1 MSQNAS
7 IPFTLQKCNMK
18 IFNYSLLLLSISILH
33 LSSCGQEED
42 TGVWLIPET
51 DVFDGGPGKDGIPS
65 VDVPDFSPVNDI
77 QFLEDEDLVIAVKV
91 NDEIKAYPHP
101 ILDWHEIV
109 NDRVDGKPLAITY
122 CPLTGTGIGWERDL
136 GDGEVSAFGV
146 SGLLY
151 NTNLIPYDRRSD
163 SNWSQMQLRSVNG
176 QRAGQRI
183 VTHPVVETSWQTFKA
198 LYPDALVMNTN
209 TNFNRNYQE
218 YPYGDYRTNDDLIL
232 FPIDH
237 PDDRLAAKDRGLGI
251 LINESSKFYP
261 LTLFASARAIVDQF
275 VGQDL
280 LVIGSQSD
288 NYIVAFEQQLPD
300 GTTITPA
307 AIAPSTTTAVMV
319 DTEGNEWN
327 LFGEAISG
335 PRTGAQLTSV
345 ESYIGFWFAWATF
358 YPNLEIAN

>member
-1 MSQNAS
+1 MIIVAKYQ
-7 IPFTLQKCNMK
+7 NMK
-18 IFNYSLLLLSISILH
+18 ISHYLLLVLSLAILH
-33 LSSCGQEED
+33 LSSCSQEENNEI
-42 TGVWLIPET
+42 WLIPES

-65 VDVPDFSPVNDI
+65 IDVPEFSSASEI
-77 QFLEDEDLVIAVKV
+77 QFLEDEDLIIAVKV

-122 CPLTGTGIGWERDL
+122 CPLTGTGIGWDRDL
-136 GDGEVSAFGV
+136 GNGEVSAFGV
-146 SGLLY
+146 SGSLY

-183 VTHPVVETSWQTFKA
+183 VTYPVVETTWRTFKA

-209 TNFNRNYQE
+209 TNFSRNYQE
-218 YPYGDYRTNDDLIL
+218 YPYGDYRTNNDLIL

-237 PDDRLAAKDRGLGI
+237 PDDRLPAKDRGLGI

-261 LTLFASARAIVDQF
+261 LTLFTNANTIVDQF
-275 VGQDL
+275 AGQNL
-280 LVIGSQSD
+280 LIIGSQSD
-288 NYIVAFEQQLPD
+288 NYIVAFEQQLAD

-307 AIAPSTTTAVMV
+307 ANPTSTLAAVMV

-335 PRTGAQLTSV
+335 PRTGSQLQQV

-358 YPNLEIAN
+358 YPEIELAN